1 VAQVEVEGERASKRP
16 RKKVPV
22 IRTLC
27 EIPALGIAFEALFK
41 VELRAGSGRH
51 FAVNGSSAKD
61 AVDLALACLEL
72 DISFS

>member
-1 VAQVEVEGERASKRP
+1 MGNSSAFA
-16 RKKVPV
+16 
-22 IRTLC
+22 
-27 EIPALGIAFEALFK
+27 AFEALFK